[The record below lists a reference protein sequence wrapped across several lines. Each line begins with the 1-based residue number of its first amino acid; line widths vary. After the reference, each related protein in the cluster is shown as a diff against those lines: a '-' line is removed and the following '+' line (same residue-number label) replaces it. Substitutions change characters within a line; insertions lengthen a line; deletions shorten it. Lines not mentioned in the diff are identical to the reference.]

1 MLAIAG
7 SDPSGGAGIQAD
19 LKSIAANGGYGMAAI
34 TALTAQN
41 TQGVR
46 AVHVPPAAFL
56 TAQLDAISDD
66 IGIDA
71 VKIGMLGDA
80 AVIDAVRSWLEKVR
94 PAVVVLDPVM
104 VATSGDRLLQESA
117 EAALQALL
125 PLADLI
131 TPNLAELAILLKEP
145 VAADWSEALAQGKR
159 LAALTGT
166 TVLVKGGHLQGGGP
180 GDGHAHG
187 ACADGHAAGNGA
199 ADGCPDALVNTG
211 GLLGQETVV
220 VPGERIAT
228 RNSHGTGCSLSSAMA
243 TVQARVGD
251 WEAALREVKPWL
263 LGALREASALDVGTG
278 NGPVHHFHH
287 LQHLQGGQALKDGQR
302 GQHRPAG
309 HGPAAGEFAAALRA
323 GAAGDLEAIYALDFV
338 RGLADGTLPEHEFAY
353 YLAQDAIYLNGYS
366 RVLARAAAIAPT
378 EAEQLFWARSAQT
391 CLEVESELH
400 RSWLSTRPTASTLG
414 PVTKVVRG
422 PPAGR
427 LGLRQ
432 LRRPRGGGAAR
443 ASGSTPRSVPPCTG
457 SSWPA
462 APPGRTPTPAGCGPT
477 PTRTSPPRPGRP
489 SRTRTRRPGG
499 HRRASGRP
507 WPWPSGSH
515 RATKWTSST
524 RRGCTPDAS
533 WSGLPVRWWGTVPE
547 VVAATQLRM
556 VKIPA
561 KNIGGDLC
569 IKTLWRLSRTTRRNQ
584 PHLRPK
590 AKLAYSRSSVLTPT
604 LGL

>member
-1 MLAIAG
+1 MSDLSAANSSEFVRSDFLHSDLVTSDFLPAAPALSAPTRIPRVLAIAG

-41 TQGVR
+41 TRGVS

-66 IGIDA
+66 IVIDA

-80 AVIDAVRSWLEKVR
+80 AVIDAVRSWLQKVR

-117 EAALQALL
+117 EAAMASLL
-125 PLADLI
+125 PMADLI
-131 TPNLAELAILLKEP
+131 TPNLSELAILLREP
-145 VAADWSEALAQGKR
+145 VAADWAEALAQGKR
-159 LAALTGT
+159 LAALAGT
-166 TVLVKGGHLQGGGP
+166 TVLVKGGHLKGGRPGGP
-180 GDGHAHG
+180 LQDDG
-187 ACADGHAAGNGA
+187 ADAGNDAGSA
-199 ADGCPDALVNTG
+199 AAGCPDALVNTG

-220 VPGERIAT
+220 VPGERIDT

-287 LQHLQGGQALKDGQR
+287 LQGPTHGGHTLAGQA
-302 GQHRPAG
+302 PAE
-309 HGPAAGEFAAALRA
+309 GEFAAALRA
-323 GAAGDLEAIYALDFV
+323 GATEDLDAIYALDFI

-400 RSWLSTRPTASTLG
+400 RSWLSTRPAAPALG
-414 PVTKVVRG
+414 PVTKSYVDHLLATSVSGSYAVLVAAVLPCFWLYAEVGSTLHREFL
-422 PPAGR
+422 A
-427 LGLRQ
+427 
-432 LRRPRGGGAAR
+432 GGA
-443 ASGSTPRSVPPCTG
+443 
-457 SSWPA
+457 
-462 APPGRTPTPAGCGPT
+462 PGTNPYAGWLRTYADEDF
-477 PTRTSPPRPGRP
+477 
-489 SRTRTRRPGG
+489 
-499 HRRASGRP
+499 A
-507 WPWPSGSH
+507 
-515 RATKWTSST
+515 
-524 RRGCTPDAS
+524 
-533 WSGLPVRWWGTVPE
+533 
-547 VVAATQLRM
+547 AATRQAIAYTDTAARQASAGERQAMALAFQQSSRYE
-556 VKIPA
+556 VDFFDAP
-561 KNIGGDLC
+561 
-569 IKTLWRLSRTTRRNQ
+569 RLY
-584 PHLRPK
+584 
-590 AKLAYSRSSVLTPT
+590 A
-604 LGL
+604 

>member
-1 MLAIAG
+1 MSALSARSNPSEFRPPNFLHSESLPVPPRIPRVLAIAG

-104 VATSGDRLLQESA
+104 VATSGDRLLHESA
-117 EAALQALL
+117 ETALRALL

-145 VAADWSEALAQGKR
+145 AATDWAEALAQGKR

-166 TVLVKGGHLQGGGP
+166 TVLVKGGHLPGGEP
-180 GDGHAHG
+180 GDGAVHDA
-187 ACADGHAAGNGA
+187 
-199 ADGCPDALVNTG
+199 GCPDALVNTG

-228 RNSHGTGCSLSSAMA
+228 RNSHGTGCSLSSALA

-263 LGALREASALDVGTG
+263 LGALREASVLDVGTG

-287 LQHLQGGQALKDGQR
+287 LQRLQDGQRLTDGQR
-302 GQHRPAG
+302 GPAG
-309 HGPAAGEFAAALRA
+309 HGPAAGEFAAALHA

-366 RVLARAAAIAPT
+366 RVLSRAAAVAPT

-400 RSWLSTRPTASTLG
+400 RSWLSTRSTSSSLG
-414 PVTKVVRG
+414 PVTKAYVDHLLAASVSG
-422 PPAGR
+422 SYGVLVAAALPCFWLYAEVGST
-427 LGLRQ
+427 LHRQ
-432 LRRPRGGGAAR
+432 FLAGGA
-443 ASGSTPRSVPPCTG
+443 
-457 SSWPA
+457 
-462 APPGRTPTPAGCGPT
+462 
-477 PTRTSPPRPGRP
+477 
-489 SRTRTRRPGG
+489 PGG
-499 HRRASGRP
+499 HPYAAWLRTYADEDFAAATRQAIAYTDTAARRASESEREAMAVAF
-507 WPWPSGSH
+507 
-515 RATKWTSST
+515 RQSS
-524 RRGCTPDAS
+524 RYEVDFFDA
-533 WSGLPVRWWGTVPE
+533 P
-547 VVAATQLRM
+547 
-556 VKIPA
+556 
-561 KNIGGDLC
+561 
-569 IKTLWRLSRTTRRNQ
+569 RLY
-584 PHLRPK
+584 
-590 AKLAYSRSSVLTPT
+590 A
-604 LGL
+604 

>member
-1 MLAIAG
+1 MSDLSALNPSEFLPSNFLPSDLPPEPAPAAATRIPRVLAIAG

-41 TQGVR
+41 TKGVS

-80 AVIDAVRSWLEKVR
+80 AVIDAVRTWLDKVR

-117 EAALQALL
+117 EAAMASLL

-131 TPNLAELAILLKEP
+131 TPNLSELAILLREP
-145 VAADWSEALAQGKR
+145 VAADWAEALAQGKR
-159 LAALTGT
+159 LAAQAGT
-166 TVLVKGGHLQGGGP
+166 TVLVKGGHLEGGQPGGP
-180 GDGHAHG
+180 LQDDGG
-187 ACADGHAAGNGA
+187 ADTGSAAGSA
-199 ADGCPDALVNTG
+199 AAAGCPDALVNTG

-220 VPGERIAT
+220 VPGERIDT

-243 TVQARVGD
+243 TVQARVGN

-263 LGALREASALDVGTG
+263 LGALREASVLDVGTG

-287 LQHLQGGQALKDGQR
+287 LQGRARGPLAGQA
-302 GQHRPAG
+302 PAE
-309 HGPAAGEFAAALRA
+309 GEFAAALRA
-323 GAAGDLEAIYALDFV
+323 GATEDLDAIYALDFI
-338 RGLADGTLPEHEFAY
+338 RRLADGTLAEHEFAY

-400 RSWLSTRPTASTLG
+400 RSWLSTRPAAAALG
-414 PVTKVVRG
+414 PVTKSYVDHLLAASVSGSYATLVAAVLPCFWLYAEVGSTLHREFLANG
-422 PPAGR
+422 APGTHPYAGW
-427 LGLRQ
+427 LRTYADEEFAAATRQ
-432 LRRPRGGGAAR
+432 AIAYTDAAAR
-443 ASGSTPRSVPPCTG
+443 QASAGERKAMALAFRQSSRYEVDFFDAPRLY
-457 SSWPA
+457 A
-462 APPGRTPTPAGCGPT
+462 
-477 PTRTSPPRPGRP
+477 
-489 SRTRTRRPGG
+489 
-499 HRRASGRP
+499 
-507 WPWPSGSH
+507 
-515 RATKWTSST
+515 
-524 RRGCTPDAS
+524 
-533 WSGLPVRWWGTVPE
+533 
-547 VVAATQLRM
+547 
-556 VKIPA
+556 
-561 KNIGGDLC
+561 
-569 IKTLWRLSRTTRRNQ
+569 
-584 PHLRPK
+584 
-590 AKLAYSRSSVLTPT
+590 
-604 LGL
+604 